1 MAPVLPLL
9 PPPPL
14 VIPQIVLD
22 ATPPPILDDAAL
34 TALWTSHFQNGPVL
48 DPPVLE
54 MAPDYDDDSSG
65 DETDA
70 SPLVLTVAASEVP
83 SHLGSIVMGGV
94 PSWHL
99 DPRVDGFGVSSPQAT
114 DEVEE
119 SVAAAPRTAV
129 EDAHVDA
136 TNAIFRAARE
146 ADERKRRRADT
157 AEANGAIP

>member
-99 DPRVDGFGVSSPQAT
+99 DPRVDGRAPAPENRPNETPSRALPFSSP
-114 DEVEE
+114 
-119 SVAAAPRTAV
+119 SPP
-129 EDAHVDA
+129 
-136 TNAIFRAARE
+136 ARLQVS
-146 ADERKRRRADT
+146 ASPARKRRTRWRKASPRRRGRSGARAD
-157 AEANGAIP
+157 E